1 MMSMKKNC
9 QTLGLTL
16 LLGVIMTVQG
26 NLNAQTVYIKM
37 GKEWCYITDSQ
48 RAVNES
54 NRVSYL
60 IGSQTPFGSRVNN
73 FRDMEPYYKH
83 DSEFLDAYLS
93 VAEVYES
100 SKMVAGPAFFMAKT
114 EVTNEEYRKF
124 VESCI
129 AKWMKENRP
138 EIAQKYKWN
147 SLEYVHAVQAWLE
160 SSSLASGA
168 SGAERLLLLLAPAA
182 NWGELYMRKLDWGK
196 ITYQGESIYPNTQVW
211 ISDFQM
217 SYNEPMRDYYFV
229 HPAYSDYP
237 VVCVSYLQATLYCQW
252 YSAENGQ
259 KEKEDYRIVYRL
271 PSEVEWERAASVVA
285 EKRPKKSSGSPVN
298 NNFMRN
304 SKGVYIANFRPSAG
318 NFGQDGAMYPTAV
331 QSYYTNDAG
340 CYNMQGNVAEWTSTT
355 IDYRVGE
362 PTEEGQI
369 IKGGAWT
376 LPEAACTIGSR
387 GILYYGVSGQAPATS
402 YVGFRMVAVPLKKVR
417 GIICPEF

>member
-1 MMSMKKNC
+1 MKKNC

-37 GKEWCYITDSQ
+37 GKEWCYITDSK

-160 SSSLASGA
+160 SSSVASGA

-182 NWGELYMRKLDWGK
+182 NWGHPR
-196 ITYQGESIYPNTQVW
+196 S
-211 ISDFQM
+211 
-217 SYNEPMRDYYFV
+217 EPIR
-229 HPAYSDYP
+229 
-237 VVCVSYLQATLYCQW
+237 
-252 YSAENGQ
+252 
-259 KEKEDYRIVYRL
+259 RL
-271 PSEVEWERAASVVA
+271 ADSE
-285 EKRPKKSSGSPVN
+285 
-298 NNFMRN
+298 
-304 SKGVYIANFRPSAG
+304 
-318 NFGQDGAMYPTAV
+318 
-331 QSYYTNDAG
+331 
-340 CYNMQGNVAEWTSTT
+340 
-355 IDYRVGE
+355 
-362 PTEEGQI
+362 
-369 IKGGAWT
+369 
-376 LPEAACTIGSR
+376 GSR
-387 GILYYGVSGQAPATS
+387 DRQHQ
-402 YVGFRMVAVPLKKVR
+402 R
-417 GIICPEF
+417 GSA